1 MIKSKELVNDYL
13 KGGKKMG
20 YFRKMPENMESLNIV
35 GKKFYKADEGA
46 VLFSVGIHTFEK
58 MGKEA
63 NAKYK
68 YGKSTLYNVE
78 KINEYL
84 EYFLEVE

>member
-1 MIKSKELVNDYL
+1 
-13 KGGKKMG
+13 MG
-20 YFRKMPENMESLNIV
+20 YCRKKPENMENLQIV

-46 VLFSVGIHTFEK
+46 ALFSVGIHTFEK

-63 NAKYK
+63 KAKYK
-68 YGKSTLYNVE
+68 YGKSTLYNIE

-84 EYFLEVE
+84 EYFLEEE

>member
-1 MIKSKELVNDYL
+1 
-13 KGGKKMG
+13 
-20 YFRKMPENMESLNIV
+20 MESLQSV
-35 GKKFYKADEGA
+35 GKKFYKAEEGA
-46 VLFSVGIHTFEK
+46 ALFSVGVHTFEK

-78 KINEYL
+78 RINEYL
-84 EYFLEVE
+84 EYFLAEE

>member
-1 MIKSKELVNDYL
+1 
-13 KGGKKMG
+13 MG
-20 YFRKMPENMESLNIV
+20 YARKMPEGMEGLQIV
-35 GKKFYKADEGA
+35 GKKFYKAAEGA
-46 VLFSVGIHTFEK
+46 ALFSVGVHTFER

-84 EYFLEVE
+84 EHFLEEE

>member
-1 MIKSKELVNDYL
+1 
-13 KGGKKMG
+13 MG
-20 YFRKMPENMESLNIV
+20 YARKMPENMEGLQIV
-35 GKKFYKADEGA
+35 GKKFYKAEEGA
-46 VLFSVGIHTFEK
+46 ALFSVGIHTFER

-63 NAKYK
+63 GAKYK

-84 EYFLEVE
+84 EYFKSEEQLYVAP